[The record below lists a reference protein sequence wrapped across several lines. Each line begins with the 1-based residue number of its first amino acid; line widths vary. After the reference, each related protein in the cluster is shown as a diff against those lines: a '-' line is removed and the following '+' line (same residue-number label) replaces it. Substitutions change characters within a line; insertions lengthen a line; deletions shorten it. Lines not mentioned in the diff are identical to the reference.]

1 MARPQNDGME
11 DRQLFGSGAEVA
23 PISSAEPALAESLV
37 DFLGPDC
44 PSLPPAGTDFL
55 ERILRTQLVA
65 PALIRRFLDQN
76 TTRLNDYTDAMIL
89 GRELVQADL
98 LTPYQLDRIMAGTV
112 HGLILGN
119 YKVRERLG
127 AGTMGVVFLAEHYLM
142 KRRVAIKVLP
152 VDESCA
158 QTLLDRFYSEIL
170 VLADLHHPN
179 IVMAY
184 DAGELLPCGAR
195 MPPLLYMVMELVD
208 GGDLEQYTME
218 HGRTTIPQGCDWI
231 RQAACGLQEAHDHH
245 LIHRDMKPSNLLLT
259 RKGQVKLVDFGLVRQ
274 FSSVMTSPRVLLG
287 SVEFMSPEQSR
298 DPTTVGAQSDIYGLG
313 ASLFWFLTGELP
325 FPRSKSLAAAL
336 RALQHERP
344 RRLRTL
350 RPDAPQEL
358 DDLID
363 RMLDADPNRRPALP
377 IAIMNGLTPFCTR
390 PTSSVLDLELEN
402 PIRQIHRGSGIG
414 DRGSQAGKTPG
425 GEPSTFL
432 DSPYS
437 ILHPQSSNQG
447 RRVLIVDDEPSIHE
461 LCARTLEPQGFQ
473 CESAET
479 GGKGLEILRN
489 RPCEVILLDLKL
501 PDKDGYEMCRTLR
514 SYPYPPNLRVIVVS
528 GVPDQTEL
536 SEALVR
542 GADDY
547 LAKPFNPRELLAK
560 VQHAFLQ
567 KNALD
572 QYDKLHR
579 NLRSSNDQLEHSLV
593 ARDVDIRQAQNALL
607 FAMAKMAE
615 SRDGETSGHMRR
627 LQQYARCLGKKAAED
642 LAWSGVVNANFI
654 EEMTRCVPLHDIGK
668 IAVPDLI
675 LLKPGKLE
683 PAERAQMERHTIIG
697 YDILESLSREHGQS
711 LPFLGMAMTIVRS
724 HHERYDGKGYPDHLQ
739 GDNIPE
745 AARVVAIADV
755 YDALRRKRHHK
766 QALPHAQ
773 TVRQILEGSPGQ
785 FDPFLLRT
793 FSACEHDFERIFQ
806 EVGD

>member
-1 MARPQNDGME
+1 MARPPNDGMD
-11 DRQLFGSGAEVA
+11 DRQLFGSGFEVPTTLWPEIA
-23 PISSAEPALAESLV
+23 AADALADS
-37 DFLGPDC
+37 LGPDC
-44 PSLPPAGTDFL
+44 PPLPAAGRDFL
-55 ERILRTQLVA
+55 ERVLATDLVS
-65 PALIRRFLDQN
+65 PALVRRFLDQN
-76 TTRLNDYTDAMIL
+76 TSHLAEYTDAMIL
-89 GRELVQADL
+89 GRALVQADL
-98 LTPYQLDRIMAGTV
+98 LTRYQLDRILAGTV

-152 VDESCA
+152 VDDTSA
-158 QTLLDRFYSEIL
+158 QTLRDRFYSEIL

-179 IVMAY
+179 IVLAH
-184 DAGELLPCGAR
+184 DAGELLPSGPR
-195 MPPLLYMVMELVD
+195 MPPLLYLVMEFVD
-208 GGDLEQYTME
+208 GGDLEQYTMS
-218 HGRTTIPQGCDWI
+218 HGRASIPEGCDWI

-259 RKGQVKLVDFGLVRQ
+259 RHGQVKLVDFGLVRQ

-336 RALQHERP
+336 RALQQERP
-344 RRLRTL
+344 RRLRSL
-350 RPDAPQEL
+350 RPDAPQAL

-363 RMLDADPNRRPALP
+363 RMLDPDPNRRPTMP
-377 IAIMNGLTPFCTR
+377 ITIMNALTAFCTR

-402 PIRQIHRGSGIG
+402 PIRASTSSTQVTAQGANAPRSGI
-414 DRGSQAGKTPG
+414 DQ
-425 GEPSTFL
+425 
-432 DSPYS
+432 
-437 ILHPQSSNQG
+437 
-447 RRVLIVDDEPSIHE
+447 RRRILIVDDDLSIRQ
-461 LCARTLEPQGFQ
+461 LCTSFLEAQGYQ

-479 GGKGLEILRN
+479 VGRGLEILRN
-489 RPCEVILLDLKL
+489 RPCEIVLLDLRL
-501 PDKDGYEMCRTLR
+501 PDKDGYEMCRTIR
-514 SYPYPPNLRVIVVS
+514 GYPYPPNLRVIIVS

-536 SEALVR
+536 SEALMH

-547 LAKPFNPRELLAK
+547 LAKPFNLRELLAK
-560 VQHAFLQ
+560 VQHAALQ
-567 KNALD
+567 KDALD

-593 ARDVDIRQAQNALL
+593 ARDVDIRQAQDALL

-615 SRDGETSGHMRR
+615 SRDGETPGHMRR
-627 LQQYARCLGKKAAED
+627 LQWYVRCLGEKAAED
-642 LAWSGVVNANFI
+642 LSWSAVANSAFLDD
-654 EEMTRCVPLHDIGK
+654 MTRCVPLHDIGK
-668 IAVPDLI
+668 IAVPDSI
-675 LLKPGKLE
+675 LLKPGVLD
-683 PAERAQMERHTIIG
+683 PAERAQMERHTLIG
-697 YDILESLSREHGQS
+697 YDILESLAREHGQS
-711 LPFLGMAMTIVRS
+711 LPFLGMAMAIVRS
-724 HHERYDGKGYPDHLQ
+724 HHERHDGKGYPDHLV

-745 AARVVAIADV
+745 AGRVVAIADV

-766 QALPHAQ
+766 PALPHAQ

-793 FSACEHDFERIFQ
+793 FSDCEGEFERIFR
-806 EVGD
+806 EVVD

>member
-1 MARPQNDGME
+1 MARPQTDGME
-11 DRQLFGSGAEVA
+11 DRQLFGSGADVSRPTA
-23 PISSAEPALAESLV
+23 DEPALPDSLAEI
-37 DFLGPDC
+37 LGPDC
-44 PSLPPAGTDFL
+44 PHLPPAGTEFL
-55 ERILRTQLVA
+55 ERVLRTQLIVPGLA
-65 PALIRRFLDQN
+65 RRFLDQN
-76 TTRLNDYTDAMIL
+76 TSRLSDYTDAMIL
-89 GRELVQADL
+89 GRELVQAEL

-127 AGTMGVVFLAEHYLM
+127 AGSMGVVFLAEHYLM

-152 VDESCA
+152 VDESCE
-158 QTLLDRFYSEIL
+158 QLLLDRFYSEIL

-184 DAGELLPCGAR
+184 DAGELLPSGPR

-208 GGDLEQYTME
+208 GGDLEQYTMG
-218 HGRTTIPQGCDWI
+218 HGRATIPQGCDWI

-245 LIHRDMKPSNLLLT
+245 LIHRDMKPSNLLMT
-259 RKGQVKLVDFGLVRQ
+259 RQGQVKLVDFGLVRQ

-325 FPRSKSLAAAL
+325 FPRNKSLAAAL

-358 DDLID
+358 DDLLD
-363 RMLDADPNRRPALP
+363 RMLDPDPNLRPKMP
-377 IAIMNGLTPFCTR
+377 IAIMNSLTAFCTR
-390 PTSSVLDLELEN
+390 PTSSVLDFELEN
-402 PIRQIHRGSGIG
+402 PLRAAAQET
-414 DRGSQAGKTPG
+414 ATPRP
-425 GEPSTFL
+425 ET
-432 DSPYS
+432 
-437 ILHPQSSNQG
+437 HQG
-447 RRVLIVDDEPSIHE
+447 RRVLIVDDEPSIHA
-461 LCARTLEPQGFQ
+461 LCGRVLQEQGYH
-473 CESAET
+473 CESADSA
-479 GGKGLEILRN
+479 GKGLEILRN
-489 RPCEVILLDLKL
+489 RPCEVVLLDLRL
-501 PDKDGYEMCRTLR
+501 PDKDGFEMCRTLR
-514 SYPYPPNLRVIVVS
+514 GYPYPPNLRVIVIS
-528 GVPDQTEL
+528 GVPDQKEL
-536 SEALVR
+536 SDALVH

-567 KNALD
+567 KDALD

-579 NLRSSNDQLEHSLV
+579 NLRSSNDQLEHSLL
-593 ARDVDIRQAQNALL
+593 ARDGDIRQAQNALL

-615 SRDGETSGHMRR
+615 SRDGETPGHMRR
-627 LQQYARCLGKKAAED
+627 LQQYVRCLGTKAAED
-642 LAWSGVVNANFI
+642 LAWSNVANANFI
-654 EEMTRCVPLHDIGK
+654 EDMTRCVPLHDIGK
-668 IAVPDLI
+668 IAVPDSI
-675 LLKPGKLE
+675 LLKPGLLE
-683 PAERAQMERHTIIG
+683 PAERAQMERHTLIG
-697 YDILESLSREHGQS
+697 YDILESLGREHGQS
-711 LPFLGMAMTIVRS
+711 LKFLGMAMAIVRS
-724 HHERYDGKGYPDHLQ
+724 HHERYDGKGYPDHLE

-766 QALPHAQ
+766 SALPHSQ
-773 TVRQILEGSPGQ
+773 TVRQIMEGSPGQ

-793 FSACEHDFERIFQ
+793 FSACEHEFERIFR